1 MTGTSYRL
9 LIFLLIFSP
18 LAFGTVE
25 EWSLAVLEIT
35 AVLAFCILLSNQIRN
50 KKALFHDIPGFTP
63 LMLFLAYI
71 AFQLIPL
78 PPALV
83 KIISPDTYTLYSE
96 TIGLMEFFRFSS
108 YAAVYILTVQLL
120 TDKDLLKKTIMTVII
135 FASAVSFFGIL
146 QHLLFNNKIY
156 WIRELTTVREPESL
170 RWVYGDDIPAHTMCF
185 SLL

>member
-50 KKALFHDIPGFTP
+50 KKALF

-96 TIGLMEFFRFSS
+96 TIGVTAPLTWLPLTIHKKATLMEFFRFSS
-108 YAAVYILTVQLL
+108 YAAVYILTAE
-120 TDKDLLKKTIMTVII
+120 KDHYDCYYLCVCCLVLRDSA
-135 FASAVSFFGIL
+135 ASSF
-146 QHLLFNNKIY
+146 Q
-156 WIRELTTVREPESL
+156 
-170 RWVYGDDIPAHTMCF
+170 
-185 SLL
+185 

>member
-96 TIGLMEFFRFSS
+96 TIG
-108 YAAVYILTVQLL
+108 
-120 TDKDLLKKTIMTVII
+120 K
-135 FASAVSFFGIL
+135 
-146 QHLLFNNKIY
+146 
-156 WIRELTTVREPESL
+156 P
-170 RWVYGDDIPAHTMCF
+170 
-185 SLL
+185 